1 VRGVAPV
8 VAVCAVA
15 LAGCGGS
22 DSKPLLVGGKP
33 AAVHGSL
40 TPDVHL
46 FGEPI
51 VARVDVVVDRDQ
63 VSPGEVE
70 LETDFEPYEAVGGT
84 ALTREDI
91 GRFTHLRYTTVL
103 RCLDIACIPS
113 TFKHS
118 DVPISQTPELPL
130 FPENQQRAEQV
141 KYQFPPSLVMSKST
155 KGEKT
160 LGRVVWPPVRSLSRI
175 NWYDSS
181 VVGQGFPFVATVT
194 PLPETTYRIS
204 PTLLGLLLLA
214 LAVAIVAVP
223 VGYVVHGR
231 RARRVPKRDGA
242 LLSPLE
248 RALALVDWASTR
260 PFVDE
265 RREALEAL
273 AHELDGEA
281 VETAA
286 MVRAHGWS
294 PPTPASDE
302 MTELAS
308 AVREG
313 RVDQA

>member
-1 VRGVAPV
+1 VRAVAL
-8 VAVCAVA
+8 VAACIAA

-51 VARVDVVVDRDQ
+51 VARVDVLVDRDQ
-63 VSPGEVE
+63 VSPSEVDVK
-70 LETDFEPYEAVGGT
+70 TDFKPYETVGET
-84 ALTREDI
+84 NVTREDI

-103 RCLDIACIPS
+103 RCLEIACIPS
-113 TFKHS
+113 TFKYS

-130 FPENQQRAEQV
+130 FPENQQRAEKV
-141 KYQFPPSLVMSKST
+141 MYQFPPALVTAQTSPEDKV
-155 KGEKT
+155 
-160 LGRVVWPPVRSLSRI
+160 LGRVVWPPLRSLSRI

-204 PTLLGLLLLA
+204 PTFLGLLLLA
-214 LAVAIVAVP
+214 LAGAIVAVP
-223 VGYVVHGR
+223 VGYLVQRR
-231 RARRVPKRDGA
+231 RARSASKAEGA
-242 LLSPLE
+242 ALSPLE
-248 RALALVDWASTR
+248 RALALVEWASRR
-260 PFVDE
+260 PSVDE

-273 AHELDGEA
+273 AYELDGEA
-281 VETAA
+281 AGVTAA
-286 MVRAHGWS
+286 KARAHGWS
-294 PPTPASDE
+294 PPPPASEE

-308 AVREG
+308 TVREG
-313 RVDQA
+313 RANQA

>member
-1 VRGVAPV
+1 MRAAALVA
-8 VAVCAVA
+8 ACIAA

-51 VARVDVVVDRDQ
+51 VARVDVVLDRDQ
-63 VSPGEVE
+63 VSPSEVD
-70 LETDFEPYEAVGGT
+70 LKTDFKPYEAVGGT
-84 ALTREDI
+84 DVTREDI
-91 GRFTHLRYTTVL
+91 GRFTHLRYTTLL
-103 RCLDIACIPS
+103 RCLEIACIPS
-113 TFKHS
+113 TFKYS

-130 FPENQQRAEQV
+130 FPENQQRAEKV
-141 KYQFPPSLVMSKST
+141 MYQFPPALVTARASSQDKV
-155 KGEKT
+155 
-160 LGRVVWPPVRSLSRI
+160 LGRVVWPPLRSLSRI

-214 LAVAIVAVP
+214 LAGAIVAVP
-223 VGYVVHGR
+223 VGYLVR
-231 RARRVPKRDGA
+231 RWRARRAPKAEGA
-242 LLSPLE
+242 ALSPLE
-248 RALALVDWASTR
+248 RALALVEWASRR
-260 PFVDE
+260 PSVDE

-281 VETAA
+281 GETAVIA
-286 MVRAHGWS
+286 RAQGWS
-294 PPTPASDE
+294 PPAPVSEE

-308 AVREG
+308 TVREG
-313 RVDQA
+313 RANQV